1 MESDIFYCKLN
12 CNIGQKRPGLP
23 AARIDAN
30 QIRFFDWPRI
40 VDIPSKADDWM
51 KTNCFR
57 LMNSALICEKWSQ
70 GIALIPMEMEPTK
83 FWNRNKIFGV
93 GTKIFGIDSEA
104 MWFIGDEQKLV
115 ISNYMLMKLPIIDYQ
130 IISRSH
136 KFANSFVRDHLTAWY
151 FI

>member
-1 MESDIFYCKLN
+1 
-12 CNIGQKRPGLP
+12 
-23 AARIDAN
+23 
-30 QIRFFDWPRI
+30 
-40 VDIPSKADDWM
+40 
-51 KTNCFR
+51 
-57 LMNSALICEKWSQ
+57 
-70 GIALIPMEMEPTK
+70 MEMEPTK

-104 MWFIGDEQKLV
+104 LWFTGDEQKLV

-136 KFANSFVRDHLTAWY
+136 KFENSFVRDHLTAWY

>member
-1 MESDIFYCKLN
+1 
-12 CNIGQKRPGLP
+12 
-23 AARIDAN
+23 
-30 QIRFFDWPRI
+30 
-40 VDIPSKADDWM
+40 
-51 KTNCFR
+51 
-57 LMNSALICEKWSQ
+57 MNSALICDKLSQ

-136 KFANSFVRDHLTAWY
+136 KFENSFVRDHLTAWY
-151 FI
+151 FIEDI